1 MDIVSRD
8 DWGAAPRRS
17 ATRLARDRV
26 SKVVVHHTTGSY
38 RDASTVRAIQRF
50 HQVDRNWADIG
61 YNFLVAP
68 DGTIYE
74 GRGWLVQGA
83 HARGYNSESIGI
95 AYIGDGRLPVPDEAF
110 KSISYLI
117 DKALEKFGD
126 VEVVGHN
133 GVGSTICPGPVIDA
147 WLQKPREAPSDAARE
162 PEPAPE
168 CPPTPEPRKSNR
180 PAYMDGWVARLLGKR

>member
-8 DWGAAPRRS
+8 EWGAAPRRS

-26 SKVVVHHTTGSY
+26 KKVVVHHTTGTY

-74 GRGWLVQGA
+74 GRGWLVHGA
-83 HARGYNSESIGI
+83 HARGYNSNSIGI
-95 AYIGDGRLPVPDEAF
+95 AYIGDGRLPVPDKAF
-110 KSISYLI
+110 GSISYLI
-117 DKALEKFGD
+117 DKASEKFGD

-147 WLQKPREAPSDAARE
+147 WLQKPRETPSDAARE

-168 CPPTPEPRKSNR
+168 CPPSPKPRKSNR